1 MECYG
6 SEQLLGKERTMCLV
20 YSVFAGIF
28 DKMFF
33 PKAVI
38 RTVSVRQ
45 KANVYDDAF
54 NDTMAHQEFRITTM

>member
-1 MECYG
+1 
-6 SEQLLGKERTMCLV
+6 MCLV

-28 DKMFF
+28 DKMSF